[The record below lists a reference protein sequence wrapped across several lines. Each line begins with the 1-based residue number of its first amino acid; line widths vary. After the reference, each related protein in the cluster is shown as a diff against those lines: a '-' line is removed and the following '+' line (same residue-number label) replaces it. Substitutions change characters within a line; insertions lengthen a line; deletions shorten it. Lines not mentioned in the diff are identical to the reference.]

1 MAKDVFQSVLH
12 VRKSWKTLPG
22 GEAIWPPALEAA
34 LIEGKTFPLK
44 HSPPLTKFAGL
55 EHYQPDDCRETRML
69 GRFPMRN
76 CFIAEYIF
84 RTTGKRRSAKQ
95 VGSRL
100 QQIRDSCRD
109 EKLLRLL
116 SPMPQRTH
124 AGALASNNSFPSSLN
139 QASPSIS
146 SVRHTA
152 VHINILPQGAT
163 EAESNHLGME
173 AEVSVR
179 PPCRISSIN
188 PTVAFS
194 SSSLLEAESRSAVY
208 VAGRI
213 VHTETT
219 LLTLVASGHSPGFI
233 YSTTLVPKYWEVIS
247 ESSDPTQFTVHQE
260 IFKSV
265 DATLIF
271 SGTYT
276 FGYPAGNC
284 SSSPSS
290 VDTPNSDND
299 HLAPAVP
306 AQQFREEQYLLHI
319 PPKWRPTLRSPRYSP
334 ATAHHS
340 YSNDS
345 PCLP

>member
-1 MAKDVFQSVLH
+1 MAPILCDMYWSKKSECSQATVFIGCSDPTRSSDHSHGPNSHTGWSTHGERMAKDVFQSVLH

-44 HSPPLTKFAGL
+44 HSL

-139 QASPSIS
+139 QASPQ
-146 SVRHTA
+146 
-152 VHINILPQGAT
+152 HIL
-163 EAESNHLGME
+163 
-173 AEVSVR
+173 R
-179 PPCRISSIN
+179 
-188 PTVAFS
+188 
-194 SSSLLEAESRSAVY
+194 
-208 VAGRI
+208 
-213 VHTETT
+213 TT
-219 LLTLVASGHSPGFI
+219 
-233 YSTTLVPKYWEVIS
+233 YC
-247 ESSDPTQFTVHQE
+247 
-260 IFKSV
+260 
-265 DATLIF
+265 
-271 SGTYT
+271 
-276 FGYPAGNC
+276 C
-284 SSSPSS
+284 S
-290 VDTPNSDND
+290 
-299 HLAPAVP
+299 H
-306 AQQFREEQYLLHI
+306 
-319 PPKWRPTLRSPRYSP
+319 
-334 ATAHHS
+334 
-340 YSNDS
+340 
-345 PCLP
+345 